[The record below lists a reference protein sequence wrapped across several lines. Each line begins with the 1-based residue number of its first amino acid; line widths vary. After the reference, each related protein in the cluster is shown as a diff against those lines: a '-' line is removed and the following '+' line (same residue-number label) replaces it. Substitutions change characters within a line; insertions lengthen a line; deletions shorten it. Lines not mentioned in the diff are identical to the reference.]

1 MRQIFNQQIA
11 VSTRRKN
18 RRRTDSGADDV
29 NTYRRVHDENWWRTD
44 SQMMSD
50 CLYRTDSQ
58 MLYFRVYDD
67 NWYVA
72 HQPIDEI
79 ELVVVEAIP
88 GNEQITRVN
97 WRRTTLFSEVFLGI
111 FLRERESEP
120 PPRDLLSASNVGSLA
135 LSRRKFSRKTSGPRV
150 AANQFADDLKIVLQV
165 VHTDGQGHSHR
176 RFRGRLC
183 SSLTACRTLKIVFCA
198 LRTCR

>member
-1 MRQIFNQQIA
+1 
-11 VSTRRKN
+11 
-18 RRRTDSGADDV
+18 
-29 NTYRRVHDENWWRTD
+29 
-44 SQMMSD
+44 
-50 CLYRTDSQ
+50 
-58 MLYFRVYDD
+58 MLYFRFYDD

-135 LSRRKFSRKTSGPRV
+135 LSRRKISRKNLWAQISGES
-150 AANQFADDLKIVLQV
+150 I
-165 VHTDGQGHSHR
+165 R
-176 RFRGRLC
+176 R
-183 SSLTACRTLKIVFCA
+183 
-198 LRTCR
+198 

>member
-1 MRQIFNQQIA
+1 MKIGGEPIRRWCQIA
-11 VSTRRKN
+11 YIEPIHRCCTFVSMMIIGT
-18 RRRTDSGADDV
+18 
-29 NTYRRVHDENWWRTD
+29 WRT
-44 SQMMSD
+44 
-50 CLYRTDSQ
+50 
-58 MLYFRVYDD
+58 
-67 NWYVA
+67 N
-72 HQPIDEI
+72 EI

-135 LSRRKFSRKTSGPRV
+135 LSRRKISRKTSGPRL
-150 AANQFADDLKIVLQV
+150 AANQFADDLKIVVQV